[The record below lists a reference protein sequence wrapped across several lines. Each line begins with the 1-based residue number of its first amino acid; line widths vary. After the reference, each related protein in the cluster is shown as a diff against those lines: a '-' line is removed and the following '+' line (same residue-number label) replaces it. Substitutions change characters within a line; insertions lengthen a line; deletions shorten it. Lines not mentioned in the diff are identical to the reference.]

1 MAVIATDTTRYS
13 QVVKGEFWPESGWGK
28 EVVTT
33 AIANFTVVRKVD
45 GAGSWIVCAAG
56 AGLPDA
62 NDSIGIVLMA
72 TQEDPAKKIVM
83 TKGPARVAK
92 QSLITYA
99 GVSAPDLATI
109 VAKLESVDI
118 QVEEQI

>member
-13 QVVKGEFWPESGWGK
+13 QVVKGEFWPEDGWGK

-33 AIANFTVVRKVD
+33 AIANFTVVRKALGV
-45 GAGSWIVCAAG
+45 GNWLVMSAAPAAG
-56 AGLPDA
+56 
-62 NDSIGIVLMA
+62 DSVGIVLMA

-92 QSLITYA
+92 QSLITY
-99 GVSAPDLATI
+99 GGISAPDLATI
-109 VAKLESVDI
+109 VGRLEGNNI